1 MTQSVATASH
11 APTKP
16 EADPMILRLQSVT
29 KRFGGLTAVDNVSID
44 VKRGSIF
51 ALIGPNGAGKT
62 TLFNTITGV
71 FHATAGSIQF
81 NGRDISRLKPHQ
93 VARRGVGRTFQ
104 NIRLFGYMSALDN
117 VRVAQDSRLRAH
129 LWSAMFKTPFE
140 RSEERRVRDRAMD
153 LLQFVGIE
161 LYADRTARSLPYGLQ
176 RGLEVAR
183 ALATDPT
190 LLLLDEPAA
199 GFNPQ
204 EKVALMDLMRRIQ
217 ARGTTVFL
225 IEHDMKVVM
234 GAAERIAVLDYGVK
248 IAEGEPSEVRQDP
261 RVIEAYLGAD

>member
-1 MTQSVATASH
+1 
-11 APTKP
+11 
-16 EADPMILRLQSVT
+16 MILRLQSVT

-71 FHATAGSIQF
+71 FHATEGSIRF

-117 VRVAQDSRLRAH
+117 VRVAQDSRLHAH

-140 RSEERRVRDRAMD
+140 RAEERRVRERAMD
-153 LLQFVGIE
+153 LLQFVGIDS
-161 LYADRTARSLPYGLQ
+161 YADRTARSLPYGLQ

-248 IAEGEPSEVRQDP
+248 IAEGEPAEVRQDP